1 MDVALAKK
9 VSVDLVKVHL
19 MQIPD
24 IQQLVEEIWKSTGV
38 MDSERTLCDH
48 HYQNQGQECSD
59 RRILREFRSGRRC
72 LSTCSQKVYRP
83 GRARGSTVSN

>member
-38 MDSERTLCDH
+38 MDSEKTLCDH
-48 HYQNQGQECSD
+48 HAEKEDLKFRHYLLGLLSD
-59 RRILREFRSGRRC
+59 S
-72 LSTCSQKVYRP
+72 
-83 GRARGSTVSN
+83 

>member
-38 MDSERTLCDH
+38 MDSGRTLCDH
-48 HYQNQGQECSD
+48 HAENKSEMLEHHINK
-59 RRILREFRSGRRC
+59 ILIETYYHAEEN
-72 LSTCSQKVYRP
+72 LT
-83 GRARGSTVSN
+83 

>member
-9 VSVDLVKVHL
+9 VYEDLVKVHS

-24 IQQLVEEIWKSTGV
+24 ILLLVEEIWKSTGV

-48 HYQNQGQECSD
+48 HAE
-59 RRILREFRSGRRC
+59 
-72 LSTCSQKVYRP
+72 K
-83 GRARGSTVSN
+83 

>member
-48 HYQNQGQECSD
+48 HEFLENHNEWHPT
-59 RRILREFRSGRRC
+59 IL
-72 LSTCSQKVYRP
+72 
-83 GRARGSTVSN
+83 

>member
-38 MDSERTLCDH
+38 MDSEKTLCDH
-48 HYQNQGQECSD
+48 HAEKVNLKVRQPHY
-59 RRILREFRSGRRC
+59 ILGLLLNS
-72 LSTCSQKVYRP
+72 
-83 GRARGSTVSN
+83 

>member
-38 MDSERTLCDH
+38 MDSEKTLCDH
-48 HYQNQGQECSD
+48 HAEKVNLKVGHY
-59 RRILREFRSGRRC
+59 ILGL
-72 LSTCSQKVYRP
+72 LSNS
-83 GRARGSTVSN
+83 

>member
-9 VSVDLVKVHL
+9 VSVDLVKVRL

-38 MDSERTLCDH
+38 MDSEKTLCDH
-48 HYQNQGQECSD
+48 HAEKVNLKVRQWHYILGLLSD
-59 RRILREFRSGRRC
+59 S
-72 LSTCSQKVYRP
+72 
-83 GRARGSTVSN
+83 